1 MFKMKRCVIFSM
13 LLFVQLN
20 LFSVTFDADCQDPVC
35 STFFNFYSHNKLS
48 TALAGRGYTGVAL
61 MGDISTAVTNP
72 ASINFQKAQLYFEY
86 GHKNEIEW
94 LQEYYPGAMLLKYK
108 SGMIYAFGYRISDYF
123 QAGLIYKQDYN
134 YEVDYGELNITDN
147 YGNIIAT
154 FDYYAKVS
162 IASISVP
169 VSYNFSNYLF
179 FGVDLNFNIYHSE
192 NPELFFG
199 SDIDVIKGEVDF
211 VLFRPKFGIIIK
223 PFDYLNFGLTYLPAT
238 NKQINKKVKW
248 GEIKYDENTFP
259 LELRIGTAIN
269 IQKIPIKFLFD
280 YFHSQNSEE
289 TILVNRNDFHFGIEY
304 DLLNNLT
311 IRSGFFTQFDYRNMS
326 LEGFEGEDY
335 WLDMSSYDQKFLTLG
350 TSFKWRK
357 STFSLAILD
366 SHLLTE
372 GKIEQTYLKFSYK
385 LDIE

>member
-1 MFKMKRCVIFSM
+1 MFKMKRYIIFTM

-20 LFSVTFDADCQDPVC
+20 LFSVTFDADYEDPIC

-48 TALAGRGYTGVAL
+48 TTSAGRGYTGVAL
-61 MGDISTAVTNP
+61 MGDISTAVINP

-86 GHKNEIEW
+86 GHKNGIEW
-94 LQEYYPGAMLLKYK
+94 LQEYYPGAILTKYK

-123 QAGLIYKQDYN
+123 QAGLIYKQDYS
-134 YEVDYGELNITDN
+134 YEGDYGEFYIIDD
-147 YGNIIAT
+147 YGNVLET
-154 FDYYAKVS
+154 YDYYEKVTIS
-162 IASISVP
+162 SISTP
-169 VSYNFSNYLF
+169 LSYNYKNYLL
-179 FGVDLNFNIYHSE
+179 FGIDMCFNIYHSE
-192 NPELFFG
+192 NPEIFFG
-199 SDIDVIKGEVDF
+199 SGIDIIKGEVDF

-223 PFDYLNFGLTYLPAT
+223 PFNNVNFGLTYLPAT

-248 GEIKYDENTFP
+248 GEIKYEENTFP

-269 IQKIPIKFLFD
+269 IQKIPMKLLFE
-280 YFHSQNSEE
+280 YQHSQNSEE
-289 TILVNRNDFHFGIEY
+289 TILVNRNDFYCGIEY

-335 WLDMSSYDQKFLTLG
+335 WLDTSSYDQNFLTIG
-350 TSFKWRK
+350 TSYNWKK
-357 STFSLAILD
+357 STFSLAVLD

-372 GKIEQTYLKFSYK
+372 GNIKQTYLKISYK
-385 LDIE
+385 LDID